1 MPTTTPTNTLAATLT
16 ARLIEPVFVAIGL
29 GILIN
34 RVFYDA
40 AVAEGVQSPV
50 LIYLSGIAALVA
62 GLAVLNAHR
71 AWTADWR
78 GLVTLLGWLFVIG
91 GVLRIVLPRITI
103 SVGTAIYSGPL
114 ALTVMAI
121 IVLIVG
127 AYLSVEGYR
136 PAGK

>member
-1 MPTTTPTNTLAATLT
+1 MPTYTPTSTSAATLS
-16 ARLIEPVFVAIGL
+16 ARLIGPVFVAIGL
-29 GILIN
+29 GVLVN
-34 RVFYDA
+34 RAFYGA

-71 AWTADWR
+71 AWSADWR

-103 SVGTAIYSGPL
+103 AVGTTIYSGPA
-114 ALTVMAI
+114 ALTVVGL

-127 AYLSVEGYR
+127 AYLSFEGYR
-136 PAGK
+136 PGGQ